1 MRIPAKFAPQL
12 FALLM
17 SLAMAFVMTA
27 FITWVNT
34 GFADG
39 YFGRWVHAFFMA
51 WPVAMICVLLF
62 AGRVRAIVAKLTAQ

>member
-39 YFGRWVHAFFMA
+39 YCSRWVRALFMA

-62 AGRVRAIVAKLTAQ
+62 AGWVRAIVAKLTTQ

>member
-27 FITWVNT
+27 YITWVNT
-34 GFADG
+34 GLGDG
-39 YFGRWVHAFFMA
+39 YLGRWAHAFFMA
-51 WPVAMICVLLF
+51 WPLAMVCVLLF
-62 AGRVRAIVAKLTAQ
+62 AGPIRTLVTKLIAR

>member
-1 MRIPAKFAPQL
+1 MRIAAKYAPQL

-17 SLAMAFVMTA
+17 SFAMALVMTA

-34 GFADG
+34 GCADG
-39 YFGRWVHAFFMA
+39 FITRWARAFFMA

-62 AGRVRAIVAKLTAQ
+62 AGRVRALVAKLTVQ

>member
-12 FALLM
+12 FALFM
-17 SLAMAFVMTA
+17 SCTMAFVMTA

-34 GFADG
+34 GLTDG

-51 WPVAMICVLLF
+51 WPLAMICVLLF
-62 AGRVRAIVAKLTAQ
+62 AGRVRALVAKLTN

>member
-17 SLAMAFVMTA
+17 SFAMALVMTA

-39 YFGRWVHAFFMA
+39 FISRWARAFFMA
-51 WPVAMICVLLF
+51 WPLAMICVLLF

>member
-17 SLAMAFVMTA
+17 SFAMAFVMTA

-34 GFADG
+34 GLADG
-39 YFGRWVHAFFMA
+39 YCSRWVRAFFMA
-51 WPVAMICVLLF
+51 WPVAMMCVLLF
-62 AGRVRAIVAKLTAQ
+62 AGRVRALVAKLTAQ